1 MVPFVLPKPRP
12 TLQTPSLGAPRESL
26 ALTRQNSGLSKS
38 QINKSLPNRPQW
50 IIKLPGT
57 SNKRQLSLCSEGAGT
72 LGPLSLIVLPDQ
84 CNTSPRHYAL
94 FSVINDRALYRVLM
108 DTNAFYQTT
117 VCSRLGEKTRRL
129 LFDPR
134 QARWEIDR
142 NSIRNQL
149 ISCRGLQVIRAPHHL
164 PVRASL

>member
-1 MVPFVLPKPRP
+1 MTRKRVRGPIRSPKAKAYTPNTFVRSP
-12 TLQTPSLGAPRESL
+12 TGIAR
-26 ALTRQNSGLSKS
+26 LTRQNSGLSKS

-72 LGPLSLIVLPDQ
+72 LGPLSLIVLPGQ

-108 DTNAFYQTT
+108 DTNAFYKTT

-134 QARWEIDR
+134 QAR
-142 NSIRNQL
+142 
-149 ISCRGLQVIRAPHHL
+149 
-164 PVRASL
+164 